1 MCYSDAKAVTRP
13 TGEITCIWCCN
24 AQHCVR
30 LVTNAKELDFGRALT
45 LDQLAVYSQGAQGV
59 ALVDCTIGV
68 LSRM

>member
-1 MCYSDAKAVTRP
+1 M
-13 TGEITCIWCCN
+13 
-24 AQHCVR
+24 H
-30 LVTNAKELDFGRALT
+30 LVLQCSALCPFGDNAKELDFGRALT